1 MHNGRHFDGRDLDRA
16 RDALAYI
23 PPDLPRA
30 EWVRVGMAA
39 QANGLDFDAFNNWS
53 AGAANYN
60 EHDAR
65 ATWRSFKPGKGVGEG
80 TLFKVAGE
88 HGWHLDGHR
97 PQQRP
102 MQGPRKAPESHPKV
116 TARVGAAEVWSRCKP
131 AAAGHPYIE
140 AKNGTPEGLRVVA
153 DGAPLRI
160 AGASVAGWLVV
171 PLVPLAGGEP
181 VSLQFIAP
189 PVVAAQR
196 KAEDKPGKLTL
207 PGSMQGGVFIVGELA
222 QGGTVYLC
230 EGIGQAWACW
240 KATGFAAVVCFGWGR
255 VRAVAAELRQRDA
268 SARLVLMPD
277 KGKEAEAEVIAR
289 EVAGLFVPMPADA
302 PGNFDANDYAAQH
315 GVDALEALLSA
326 PQAPGQRFR
335 LLGSADLR
343 ALPPLAWRVR
353 GVLPAQGLA
362 SVFGPSGSGKS
373 FLVLD
378 MAAAIAEGAA
388 WFGYRVKAA
397 PVVYVPL
404 EGQAGFRLRAA
415 AWETR
420 NRRALPGGLRL
431 VLQPFK
437 LTDPQD
443 VPDLA
448 TAVLAAGDGAVTI
461 LDTLNAAAPEADEN
475 ASADMGRILEA
486 AKELQRLTG
495 GLVLVVHHTGKDA
508 SRGLRGHSSL
518 FAALDAAV
526 EVVRDGDRKE
536 WRVAKAKDG
545 KDGDA
550 HAFRLDVVELGDDAD
565 GEPVT
570 SCVVTPTESAGEDA
584 KRAKLP
590 NGGTNQRAILDALRP
605 MFKASPVFGKPGAP
619 AIRPCVEL
627 EPAIAATSGRL
638 VCAADRRAERTREA
652 IAGLVN
658 RGVLGHSEGWLWLV

>member
-1 MHNGRHFDGRDLDRA
+1 MHNGQHFDGCDLDRA
-16 RDALAYI
+16 REALACI
-23 PPDLPRA
+23 PPDLPRD

-39 QANGLDFDAFNNWS
+39 QASGLDFDAFGAWS

-60 EHDAR
+60 ERDAR
-65 ATWRSFKPGKGVGEG
+65 ATWRSFKPGKGIGEG
-80 TLFKVAGE
+80 TLLKVATA
-88 HGWHLDGHR
+88 HGWRMDGHR

-102 MQGPRKAPESHPKV
+102 TQGPRKAPEPPRKAAPGMSP
-116 TARVGAAEVWSRCKP
+116 AEVWGRCKP
-131 AAAGHPYIE
+131 VAAGHPYIE
-140 AKNGTPEGLRVVA
+140 AKNGTPEGLRVLA
-153 DGAPLRI
+153 DGDSLRI
-160 AGASVAGWLVV
+160 AGVSVAGWLVV
-171 PLVPLAGGEP
+171 PVLGSSSHEP
-181 VSLQFIAP
+181 VSLQFIPPHGAGKKLNLPRAP
-189 PVVAAQR
+189 MA
-196 KAEDKPGKLTL
+196 GMFT
-207 PGSMQGGVFIVGELA
+207 VGERVPGA
-222 QGGTVYLC
+222 TVYLC
-230 EGIGQAWACW
+230 EGIGTAWACW

-255 VRAVAAELRQRDA
+255 VRAVATDLRQLDA

-277 KGKEAEAEVIAR
+277 KGKEGEAERIAR
-289 EVAGLFVPMPADA
+289 EVAALFVPMPADA
-302 PGNFDANDYAAQH
+302 PDNFDANDYAAQH
-315 GVDALEALLSA
+315 GGDALEVLLSA
-326 PQAPGQRFR
+326 PQGPAQRFR

-362 SVFGPSGSGKS
+362 SVYGPSGSGKS

-378 MAAAIAEGAA
+378 MAAAIADGAQ

-415 AWETR
+415 AWEAR
-420 NRRALPGGLRL
+420 NGRPLPVGLRL

-437 LTDPQD
+437 LTEPQD

-448 TAVLAAGDGAVTI
+448 AAVLAAGAGAVTI
-461 LDTLNAAAPEADEN
+461 IDTLNAAAPEADEN
-475 ASADMGRILEA
+475 ASGDMGRILEA

-508 SRGLRGHSSL
+508 SKGLRGHSSL
-518 FAALDAAV
+518 FAALDAAI

-570 SCVVTPTESAGEDA
+570 SCVVTPTESAEDGA

-590 NGGTNQRAILDALRP
+590 SGGTNQRAILDALRP
-605 MFKASPVFGKPGAP
+605 MFKASPVFGKVGAP
-619 AIRPCVEL
+619 AVRPCVEL
-627 EPAIAATSGRL
+627 EPAIAATCGRL
-638 VCAADRRAERTREA
+638 VCAADRRPERARAA
-652 IAGLVN
+652 IQSLVN
-658 RGVLGHSEGWLWLV
+658 SGVLGHSEGWLWLV

>member
-1 MHNGRHFDGRDLDRA
+1 MHNGHQFNGRDLDRA
-16 RDALAYI
+16 RDALACI
-23 PPDLPRA
+23 PPDLPRD
-30 EWVRVGMAA
+30 EWVPVGMAA
-39 QANGLDFDAFNNWS
+39 QAAGLGFADFNNWS
-53 AGAANYN
+53 AGAENYS
-60 EHDAR
+60 ERDAL
-65 ATWRSFKPGKGVGEG
+65 ATWRSFKPGKGIGAG
-80 TLFKVAGE
+80 TLFKVATE
-88 HGWHLDGHR
+88 HGWRMDGHK

-102 MQGPRKAPESHPKV
+102 MQGPRKAPEPHPKV
-116 TARVGAAEVWSRCKP
+116 AARVGTAEVWNRCKP
-131 AAAGHPYIE
+131 ASAAHPYIE
-140 AKNGTPEGLRVVA
+140 AKNGTPDGLRVVS
-153 DGAPLRI
+153 DGDPLHI

-171 PLVPLAGGEP
+171 PVLGSSLDEP
-181 VSLQFIAP
+181 VSLQFIPPPGAGKKLNLPRAP
-189 PVVAAQR
+189 MA
-196 KAEDKPGKLTL
+196 
-207 PGSMQGGVFIVGELA
+207 GVFTVGERVPGA
-222 QGGTVYLC
+222 TVYVC
-230 EGIGQAWACW
+230 EGIATAWACW

-255 VRAVAAELRQRDA
+255 VRAVAAELRQHDA

-277 KGKEAEAEVIAR
+277 KGKEGEAERIAR
-289 EVAGLFVPMPADA
+289 EVAALFVPMPADA
-302 PGNFDANDYAAQH
+302 ADNFDANDYAAAH
-315 GVDALEALLSA
+315 GGDSLEVLLSA
-326 PQAPGQRFR
+326 PQGPAQRFR
-335 LLGSADLR
+335 LLGSAELR

-353 GVLPAQGLA
+353 GVLPAQGIA
-362 SVFGPSGSGKS
+362 GVYGPSGSAKS

-378 MAAAIAEGAA
+378 MGAAIAEGVP

-420 NRRALPGGLRL
+420 NGRPLPVALRL

-437 LTDPQD
+437 LTEPQD

-448 TAVLAAGDGAVTI
+448 AAVLAAGDGAVTI

-508 SRGLRGHSSL
+508 SKGLRGHSSL
-518 FAALDAAV
+518 FAALDAAL

-570 SCVVTPTESAGEDA
+570 SCVVTPTGNAGEEA

-590 NGGTNQRAILDALRP
+590 SGGTNQRAILDALRP
-605 MFKASPVFGKPGAP
+605 MFKASPVFGKAGAP
-619 AIRPCVEL
+619 SVRPCVEL
-627 EPAIAATSGRL
+627 EAAIAATCGRL
-638 VCAADRRAERTREA
+638 ICAPDRRVERTRAA
-652 IAGLVN
+652 IQSLAN
-658 RGVLGHSEGWLWLV
+658 SGVLGHSEGWLWLV

>member
-1 MHNGRHFDGRDLDRA
+1 MYSGQYLDGRDLDRA

-23 PPDLPRA
+23 PPDAPRA
-30 EWVRVGMAA
+30 DWVRVGMAA
-39 QANGLDFDAFNNWS
+39 HAAGLVFDDFNNWS
-53 AGAANYN
+53 ARAANYN
-60 EHDAR
+60 ERDAQ

-80 TLFKVAGE
+80 TLFKVASE
-88 HGWHLDGHR
+88 HGWQMDR
-97 PQQRP
+97 IKPQQRP
-102 MQGPRKAPESHPKV
+102 TQRPRKASEHHSKV
-116 TARVGAAEVWSRCKP
+116 MARVGAAEVWSRCKP

-140 AKNGTPEGLRVVA
+140 AKNGTPEGLRVVS
-153 DGAPLRI
+153 DSDPLRI

-171 PLVPLAGGEP
+171 PMLGSSFDEP
-181 VSLQFIAP
+181 VSLQFIP
-189 PVVAAQR
+189 P
-196 KAEDKPGKLTL
+196 PGVGKKLNL
-207 PGSMQGGVFIVGELA
+207 PGAAVAGVFTVGERVPGA
-222 QGGTVYLC
+222 TVYLC

-240 KATGFAAVVCFGWGR
+240 KATGCAAVVCFGWGR

-268 SARLVLMPD
+268 SARLVLVPD
-277 KGKEAEAEVIAR
+277 KGKEGEAEAIAR
-289 EVAGLFVPMPADA
+289 EVAALFVPMPADA
-302 PGNFDANDYAAQH
+302 PDNFDANDYAAQH
-315 GVDALEALLSA
+315 GGGALEMLLSA
-326 PQAPGQRFR
+326 PQGPAQRFR
-335 LLGSADLR
+335 LLGSADLH
-343 ALPPLAWRVR
+343 ALPPLMWRVR

-362 SVFGPSGSGKS
+362 SVYGPSGSGKS

-378 MAAAIAEGAA
+378 MAAAIAEGLA
-388 WFGYRVKAA
+388 WFGYRVNAA
-397 PVVYVPL
+397 PVVYMPL

-420 NRRALPGGLRL
+420 NRRPLPVGLRL

-437 LTDPQD
+437 LTEPRD

-448 TAVLAAGDGAVTI
+448 AAVLTAGDGAVTI
-461 LDTLNAAAPEADEN
+461 LDPLNAAAPEADEN

-508 SRGLRGHSSL
+508 SKGLRGHSSL

-526 EVVRDGDRKE
+526 EVVRDGGRKE

-570 SCVVTPTESAGEDA
+570 SCVVTPTAGAGEPD

-590 NGGTNQRAILDALRP
+590 TGGTNQRAILDALRP
-605 MFKASPVFGKPGAP
+605 MFKASLVFGKAAAP
-619 AIRPCVEL
+619 AARPCVEL
-627 EPAIAATSGRL
+627 EYAIAGTCGRL
-638 VCAADRRAERTREA
+638 VCAADRRVERSRAA
-652 IAGLVN
+652 IQSLVN
-658 RGVLGHSEGWLWLV
+658 GGVLGHSEGWLWLV

>member
-1 MHNGRHFDGRDLDRA
+1 MHNGHHFDGRDLARA
-16 RDALAYI
+16 RDALACI
-23 PPDLPRA
+23 PPDLPRD

-39 QANGLDFDAFNNWS
+39 QGAGLDFDAFDAWS
-53 AGAANYN
+53 AGAESYS
-60 EHDAR
+60 ERDAR
-65 ATWRSFKPGKGVGEG
+65 ATWRSFKPGKGVGAG
-80 TLFKVAGE
+80 TLFKVATE
-88 HGWHLDGHR
+88 HGWRMDGHK
-97 PQQRP
+97 PLQRP
-102 MQGPRKAPESHPKV
+102 TQGHRKAPEPHGKV

-131 AAAGHPYIE
+131 AAAEHPYIE

-153 DGAPLRI
+153 DGDPLRI

-171 PLVPLAGGEP
+171 PVLGSSLDEP
-181 VSLQFIAP
+181 VSLQFIP
-189 PVVAAQR
+189 P
-196 KAEDKPGKLTL
+196 PGAGKKLNL
-207 PGSMQGGVFIVGELA
+207 PGAPMAGMFMVGERVPGA
-222 QGGTVYLC
+222 TVYLC

-255 VRAVAAELRQRDA
+255 VRGVAAELRRRDA
-268 SARLVLMPD
+268 SARLVLVPD
-277 KGKEAEAEVIAR
+277 KGKEAEAEAIAR

-302 PGNFDANDYAAQH
+302 PDNFDPNDYAAKH
-315 GVDALEALLSA
+315 GGDALEVLLSA
-326 PQAPGQRFR
+326 PQGPAQRFR

-362 SVFGPSGSGKS
+362 SVYGPSGSGKS

-378 MAAAIAEGAA
+378 MAAAIAEGLA

-420 NRRALPGGLRL
+420 NGRPLPVGLRL

-437 LTDPQD
+437 LTEPQD

-448 TAVLAAGDGAVTI
+448 AAVLSAGDGAVTI

-495 GLVLVVHHTGKDA
+495 GLVLLVHHTGKDA
-508 SRGLRGHSSL
+508 SKGLRGHSSL
-518 FAALDAAV
+518 FAALDAAL

-550 HAFRLDVVELGDDAD
+550 HPFNLDPVELGDDAD

-570 SCVVTPTESAGEDA
+570 SCVVTPAESAGEDA

-590 NGGTNQRAILDALRP
+590 TGGTNQRAILDALRP
-605 MFKASPVFGKPGAP
+605 MFKASPVFGKAGAP
-619 AIRPCVEL
+619 SVRPCVEL
-627 EPAIAATSGRL
+627 ESAIAATCGRL

-652 IAGLVN
+652 IQGLVN
-658 RGVLGHSEGWLWLV
+658 RGVLGHSEGWLWMV